1 MTPESLPG
9 LTEPILL
16 LVLICSDD
24 HPRLLCSAT
33 LAAIA
38 PPAEAK
44 QLHAFMARAAIVL
57 SPEWPAVP
65 QRPTKRLVNGAGF
78 LEVGLVT
85 SIPRLESPEP
95 LHTSLPPILDVDCF
109 QRHCLHRDHW
119 NMNVFGPDSRGL
131 GPHSASKQSR
141 KKTWNSWLSR
151 RFQKQIIIMPVKLSF

>member
-1 MTPESLPG
+1 MTPKSLPG
-9 LTEPILL
+9 LTGPILL

-24 HPRLLCSAT
+24 HPRLLYSAT
-33 LAAIA
+33 LAPAA

-44 QLHAFMARAAIVL
+44 QLHVLMARAVIVP

-78 LEVGLVT
+78 LQVGVVSL
-85 SIPRLESPEP
+85 IPQLEPPEP
-95 LHTSLPPILDVDCF
+95 LHTSLPPSLTWIASSDTVSTGTIETWMYSALT
-109 QRHCLHRDHW
+109 
-119 NMNVFGPDSRGL
+119 PEGL

-151 RFQKQIIIMPVKLSF
+151 RFQKQIIITPVKLSF